1 MLEYI
6 LDSRSKVLILR
17 LLVKRQDWIF
27 SLSEISRELKVPKNT
42 VSRSMKPLV
51 EFNILREFK
60 KGKTTVFQLNRGN
73 YIVAQLIVPLFIKES
88 DYPVKKASE
97 FCSALR
103 KHASIAIIFGSAAE
117 GMMTPTSDID
127 IALISENSKTIEGM
141 AEALKSKYFKEA
153 GLIFS
158 VYVFGSK
165 DFKKRYAKK
174 DPLILSIVNGKLIF
188 GDIDKV
194 I

>member
-27 SLSEISRELKVPKNT
+27 SLSEISRELKVTKNT

-73 YIVAQLIVPLFIKES
+73 YIVARLIVPLFIKES
-88 DYPVKKASE
+88 DYPIKKAFE
-97 FCSALR
+97 FCFALR

-127 IALISENSKTIEGM
+127 IALISDSKTIEGM

-158 VYVFGSK
+158 VHVFGSK